1 MRPKI
6 LKPQFKIRMD
16 PLIWRVFKLECKR
29 RGLKPNMV
37 LENLIE
43 TYINNPLILTLFA
56 RKEAKEVSEDFE

>member
-1 MRPKI
+1 
-6 LKPQFKIRMD
+6 MD